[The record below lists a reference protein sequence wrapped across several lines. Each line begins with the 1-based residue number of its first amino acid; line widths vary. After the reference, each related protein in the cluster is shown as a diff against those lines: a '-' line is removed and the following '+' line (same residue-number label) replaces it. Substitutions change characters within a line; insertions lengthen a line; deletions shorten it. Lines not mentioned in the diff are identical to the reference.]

1 MLSSGKRAFD
11 YASALLHGD
20 IDNCKQDKKQMDL
33 FQKILAVFNLWSFIW
48 KRLKQSVLA
57 DHRGISLILLLNIFP
72 KFISITTALS
82 SIWWTWQMYCRCCC
96 VIVLHA
102 SIDCSGHELKQQ
114 LQHLLSTQVCY
125 FFMFGA
131 FLICCGTRIW
141 NRCSM
146 TFFPERE
153 CYISVLILYPEWR

>member
-1 MLSSGKRAFD
+1 MLSSGKRAFG

-114 LQHLLSTQVCY
+114 LQHLLSTQVKFVISSCLEPFSY
-125 FFMFGA
+125 VAAQESEIDVQWPFS
-131 FLICCGTRIW
+131 L
-141 NRCSM
+141 NVSV
-146 TFFPERE
+146 
-153 CYISVLILYPEWR
+153 ISVY